1 MPDMQYENA
10 ARAAGH
16 TWVCGIDEAG
26 RGPLAGPVSVAA
38 VILRADFSLPGLDD
52 SKKISAKKREE
63 LYHQLIEHPAVWWAQ
78 VEIDAAT
85 LDSLNILRATHQGMA
100 AAAMTLQQK
109 YQITIDHCL
118 IDGLPVKQFPLPHQG
133 IVKGDGKSLSIAA
146 ASIIAKVS
154 RDQRMAEYAKEFP
167 QYGFERH
174 SGYGT
179 KQHLHALHL
188 HGPCRIHRRSFQP
201 VAQLSLPLD
210 SH

>member
-38 VILRADFSLPGLDD
+38 VILPADFSLPGLDD

-63 LYHQLIEHPAVWWAQ
+63 LYHQLIENPAVLWAQ

-85 LDSLNILRATHQGMA
+85 IDSLNILRATHHGMA
-100 AAAMTLQQK
+100 AAAEALQEK
-109 YQITIDHCL
+109 HRLRIDFCL

-154 RDQRMAEYAKEFP
+154 RDHRMAAYAKEFP
-167 QYGFERH
+167 QYGFDRH

-179 KQHLHALHL
+179 KLHLHALSL

-201 VAQLSLPLD
+201 VAQLTLPLD
-210 SH
+210 A